1 MRGVPSITP
10 RRGAALLA
18 LVALLGG
25 AVIWLQS
32 RPAAAPKRSAD
43 PEARSTSVA
52 FLEAPRRYRFSY
64 ESNEQ
69 TVFALAQSQTS
80 PPIDAHARLE
90 GELILAPLP
99 ADSEGPARYALRLAS
114 LTTREMTVLNQ
125 DALAGDAGDRLPGAT
140 VVIVRGEDGAVETLL
155 MPRDLPKP
163 TRQVL
168 RLLAL
173 ETAFTLRAGSRWTVR
188 EPSPHGTAR
197 SEYARES
204 AARVTRRRTVFDRL
218 TLPPHL
224 PGKRTVDGRLELT
237 LDDGGALRS
246 LHGTERLDVSAK
258 DNPHTPILRARTE
271 LSLALLSGAPRL
283 LASDLS
289 DYEDATDEQRA
300 SDALDRQDL
309 EQRVAGLTIEQMTEA
324 ITTLGNAPQL
334 PDHNSFLW
342 RASGLLLKNPGAAR
356 ALAPAFLDPVANSNR
371 RKLVLDLLAQTN
383 TPEAQA
389 VLRELIESRAAA
401 AEPKDRA
408 EYIQRLAFVAEP
420 DDVTVKLAQQRLR
433 DPDTALPAAFAT
445 GSIARRRERMGDT
458 DGAQALSAELVQ
470 AVETA
475 NDADRAKYVR
485 ALSNTKS
492 TRHLPLYQRLAKA
505 NDAETRRA
513 VVMAVASLDGQQS
526 TEIILS
532 SLDDADPRVQVTA
545 LRALS
550 GRTPG
555 RAELQRLLALV
566 REGSIEQESFVPLE
580 RLLRVA
586 APSEGAAVRDVLLA
600 MRDAG
605 IQGADVRA
613 RVYALLDQID

>member
-1 MRGVPSITP
+1 
-10 RRGAALLA
+10 L
-18 LVALLGG
+18 
-25 AVIWLQS
+25 
-32 RPAAAPKRSAD
+32 
-43 PEARSTSVA
+43 
-52 FLEAPRRYRFSY
+52 
-64 ESNEQ
+64 
-69 TVFALAQSQTS
+69 
-80 PPIDAHARLE
+80 
-90 GELILAPLP
+90 
-99 ADSEGPARYALRLAS
+99 
-114 LTTREMTVLNQ
+114 VLN
-125 DALAGDAGDRLPGAT
+125 
-140 VVIVRGEDGAVETLL
+140 
-155 MPRDLPKP
+155 
-163 TRQVL
+163 
-168 RLLAL
+168 L
-173 ETAFTLRAGSRWTVR
+173 ETKTAG
-188 EPSPHGTAR
+188 
-197 SEYARES
+197 
-204 AARVTRRRTVFDRL
+204 
-218 TLPPHL
+218 
-224 PGKRTVDGRLELT
+224 
-237 LDDGGALRS
+237 
-246 LHGTERLDVSAK
+246 
-258 DNPHTPILRARTE
+258 
-271 LSLALLSGAPRL
+271 
-283 LASDLS
+283 
-289 DYEDATDEQRA
+289 
-300 SDALDRQDL
+300 
-309 EQRVAGLTIEQMTEA
+309 
-324 ITTLGNAPQL
+324 
-334 PDHNSFLW
+334 
-342 RASGLLLKNPGAAR
+342 ASGLLLKNPGAAR

-401 AEPKDRA
+401 AEPKERA